1 MSKCEKRRAFFRG
14 MICGLASLT
23 FTAQPAVA
31 EEAPAAAPAP
41 ERPTYEQVRPLLDTY
56 CYACHSNKKAK
67 GDLNLERFENEDQIV
82 QELALW
88 ARAEGRMAAME
99 MPPKT
104 RPQPT
109 EAERA
114 TMNAWFAAIK
124 DAGPD
129 CNRLVS
135 EGTTDWYPGYVMSR
149 RLNRFEYENT
159 LRDLLGVEIKVAQR
173 FPADGAGGE
182 GFDTDGSALF
192 LSAIQAEK
200 YLEAADLA
208 IEAALPDAAPAEGDV
223 VSAAY
228 VSGLPFDPFAPA
240 RRSVLIPVRPSESI
254 SREQAARA
262 SLTRFLERA
271 WRRPVRPVEA
281 GHVLALAL
289 KAMEQGEDFD
299 RAIKLSYKAAL
310 VSPNFLF
317 LAEPKPAENGV
328 YQLGDYQ
335 LASRLSYFLWS
346 SMPDAELFA
355 LAKSGQLN
363 DEGQLQRQ
371 IERML
376 LDPKAL
382 ALGEQ
387 FAAQWL
393 GIYQLGE
400 TIKLD
405 ANRFPEF
412 DGTLTA
418 AMRQEAAQFF
428 QGIFAENRSLLELID
443 ADYTYANEALA
454 RIYGINGVSGSQ
466 LQRVKLADARRGGVL
481 GMSAVLAATSQPLR
495 TSPVLRGKWVLEQLL
510 GDRVPPPPPNVPA
523 LPAEEKHADGLT
535 LRQRLEAHRSN
546 PDCAG
551 CHARMDPLGFGLEN
565 FDPIGRW
572 RDETGGQPV
581 DARGE
586 LPSGEA
592 FNGPAE
598 LKQILLAR
606 KDDFARNLS
615 RKMLGY
621 ALGRSLTQYD
631 DCVVNSSITALQNSG
646 YQAQTLISHIVM
658 SYPFRHRYSAAGS

>member
-1 MSKCEKRRAFFRG
+1 MLVSRVFRL
-14 MICGLASLT
+14 CCAALAIGAL
-23 FTAQPAVA
+23 AVPVQA
-31 EEAPAAAPAP
+31 ED
-41 ERPTYEQVRPLLDTY
+41 RVTYDQVRPLFQKH
-56 CYACHSNKKAK
+56 CFECHSNDKAK
-67 GDLNLERFENEDQIV
+67 GDLNLERFQDENQII

-88 ARAEGRMAAME
+88 SRAESRMVNKE

-109 EAERA
+109 EEERA
-114 TMNAWFAAIK
+114 QLSAWFTGIK
-124 DAGPD
+124 QAGPD
-129 CNRLVS
+129 CDRLVS
-135 EGTTDWYPGYVMSR
+135 EGSTDWYPGYVMSR

-159 LRDLLGVEIKVAQR
+159 LRDLLHIDLDLASR

-182 GFDTDGSALF
+182 GFDTDGGALF

-200 YLEAADLA
+200 YLDAADYA
-208 IEAALPDAAPAEGDV
+208 IEMALPTLPKEGDIV
-223 VSAAY
+223 AA
-228 VSGLPFDPFAPA
+228 SEPRSFDPFASA
-240 RRSVLIPVRPSESI
+240 RRSFLIPVRPSETITPVS
-254 SREQAARA
+254 AARA
-262 SLTRFLERA
+262 SLKQFLERA
-271 WRRPVRPVEA
+271 WRRPVKPVET

-289 KAMEQGEDFD
+289 DALEAGQDFD
-299 RAIKLSYKAAL
+299 SALKLCYKAAL

-328 YQLGDYQ
+328 YELGSYQ

-346 SMPDAELFA
+346 SMPDAELFG
-355 LAKSGQLN
+355 LAASGELN
-363 DEGQLQRQ
+363 NEEHLKRQ

-376 LDPKAL
+376 LDPKAI

-400 TIKLD
+400 TNKLD
-405 ANRFPEF
+405 TNRFPEF
-412 DGTLTA
+412 DASLTA

-443 ADYTYANEALA
+443 ANYTYANEALA
-454 RIYGINGVSGSQ
+454 RIYGLEGISGSRM
-466 LQRVKLADARRGGVL
+466 QRVQLADARRGGVL
-481 GMSAVLAATSQPLR
+481 GMSAILAATSQPLR

-510 GDRVPPPPPNVPA
+510 GDHVPPPPPNVPA
-523 LPAEEKHADGLT
+523 LPTEEKHADGLT
-535 LRQRLEAHRSN
+535 LRQRLEAHRVN

-551 CHARMDPLGFGLEN
+551 CHSRMDPLGFGLEN

-572 RDETGGQPV
+572 RDEAAGQPV

-586 LPSGEA
+586 LPSGET

-598 LKQILLAR
+598 LKKILLAR

-631 DCVVNSSITALQNSG
+631 DCVVDGSLEALKNNG
-646 YQAQTLISHIVM
+646 YQAHALVTQIVL

>member
-1 MSKCEKRRAFFRG
+1 MAVTVDKFRF
-14 MICGLASLT
+14 LALLFLAAGASGH
-23 FTAQPAVA
+23 AVA
-31 EEAPAAAPAP
+31 E
-41 ERPTYEQVRPLLDTY
+41 ERPTYEQVRPLLAKH
-56 CYACHSNKKAK
+56 CYECHSNDKAK

-88 ARAEGRMAAME
+88 SRAEGRMANKE

-109 EAERA
+109 DEEMA
-114 TMNAWFAAIK
+114 TLNAWFSAVK
-124 DAGPD
+124 QAGPD
-129 CNRLVS
+129 CDRLVS
-135 EGTTDWYPGYVMSR
+135 EGSTDWYPGYVMSR

-159 LRDLLGVEIKVAQR
+159 LRDLLLVDIDLASR

-182 GFDTDGSALF
+182 GFDTDGGALF

-200 YLEAADLA
+200 YLDAADHA
-208 IEAALPDAAPAEGDV
+208 IEIALPQLPAPGDIV
-223 VSAAY
+223 PAST
-228 VSGLPFDPFAPA
+228 SLSFDPFAAA
-240 RRSVLIPVRPSESI
+240 RRDFLIPVRPSETVSPVN
-254 SREQAARA
+254 AARA
-262 SLTRFLERA
+262 SLVRFLERA

-281 GHVLALAL
+281 GHVLSLAVRALGQGQDFDTAL
-289 KAMEQGEDFD
+289 K
-299 RAIKLSYKAAL
+299 LCYKAAL

-328 YQLGDYQ
+328 YELGPYQ

-355 LAKSGQLN
+355 LADSGELS
-363 DEGQLQRQ
+363 DAGHLQRQ

-376 LDPKAL
+376 LDPKAV

-405 ANRFPEF
+405 TNRFPEF
-412 DGTLTA
+412 DASLTT

-428 QGIFAENRSLLELID
+428 QGVFAENRSLLDLID
-443 ADYTYANEALA
+443 ANYTYANEALA
-454 RIYGINGVSGSQ
+454 RIYGIEGVTGTRM
-466 LQRVKLADARRGGVL
+466 QRVQLADARRGGVL

-523 LPAEEKHADGLT
+523 LPTEEKHADGLT
-535 LRQRLEAHRSN
+535 LRQRLEAHREN

-551 CHARMDPLGFGLEN
+551 CHSRMDPLGFGLEN

-572 RDETGGQPV
+572 RDESGGQPV

-606 KDDFARNLS
+606 KDEFSRNLS

-621 ALGRSLTQYD
+621 ALGRSLTHYD
-631 DCVVNSSITALQNSG
+631 DCVVDRCVEALKNNG
-646 YQAQTLISHIVM
+646 YQARLLVNEIVL